1 MGELG
6 ELLANIFAPGIS
18 SEIISTLKDKFYSTN
33 PRFMSGKE
41 TILYLEFLGQNFRP
55 FLILFIT
62 VSFIKVYKDQR
73 HRSLKKK
80 YNLDDILKVGSQYNP
95 HLNPVICQDLVKSDP
110 DIGPLARDKSPLI
123 LAIENNLIT
132 VFDIDHI
139 GNNTNRI
146 LTPVFGLELEVFC
159 ELLNLRM
166 FLLIILMKVKPILIE
181 IIYGIEVFIMLLLLV
196 CVDGLIN
203 ILGLNGLRKKLI
215 CKSLCFSYSYLN

>member
-1 MGELG
+1 MDG
-6 ELLANIFAPGIS
+6 S
-18 SEIISTLKDKFYSTN
+18 
-33 PRFMSGKE
+33 E
-41 TILYLEFLGQNFRP
+41 TILYLEFLGQNIRP
-55 FLILFIT
+55 FLVILMA
-62 VSFIKVYKDQR
+62 VSFIRVYKEQK

-146 LTPVFGLELEVFC
+146 LTPVFGKKNIQKDETIIIKNSYTDTLEGLPCIPREHLFRSISFPKWVRVWLLAIILSQLGQCPPDIPSEFTRVRVVNLEVRCSHRIDPQMTIIIDLVPYIC
-159 ELLNLRM
+159 EL
-166 FLLIILMKVKPILIE
+166 
-181 IIYGIEVFIMLLLLV
+181 
-196 CVDGLIN
+196 
-203 ILGLNGLRKKLI
+203 
-215 CKSLCFSYSYLN
+215 

>member
-1 MGELG
+1 MSGNNEDKGNTPLIIMGCILGFLSLCWYLFSVNINTAITSVAKINLEIVAALTEMGELG

-95 HLNPVICQDLVKSDP
+95 HLNPVICQDLVKCDP

-123 LAIENNLIT
+123 LAIIKHLLSQPL
-132 VFDIDHI
+132 
-139 GNNTNRI
+139 
-146 LTPVFGLELEVFC
+146 LTSLPFHQEI
-159 ELLNLRM
+159 
-166 FLLIILMKVKPILIE
+166 FLVH
-181 IIYGIEVFIMLLLLV
+181 
-196 CVDGLIN
+196 
-203 ILGLNGLRKKLI
+203 R
-215 CKSLCFSYSYLN
+215 